1 MTISVLIADDHA
13 VVRSGLAMLINS
25 QQDMQVVGVAA
36 DGREAVELGVKL
48 LPQVVLMDLSM
59 PPGENGLIATA
70 RLKELLPEIRVLILT
85 MHDDEE
91 YLFQS
96 LKAGAV
102 GYIVKT
108 APDFD
113 LLKAIRTV
121 HQGESYLYPSAAKS
135 LIERFLRQG
144 NKSEEFESLQLLTE
158 REKQTLRLVAMGY
171 ANKDIAEQLCL
182 SVKTVEAY
190 KARIME
196 KLDLKTK
203 YGFKIAL
210 DVRNLI
216 QKTISFLPA

>member
-196 KLDLKTK
+196 KLDLKTRPEMVRYAMK
-203 YGFKIAL
+203 KGLL
-210 DVRNLI
+210 DLEG
-216 QKTISFLPA
+216 

>member
-1 MTISVLIADDHA
+1 MTIRVLIADDHA

-102 GYIVKT
+102 GYILKT

-196 KLDLKTK
+196 KLDLKTRPEMVRYAMK
-203 YGFKIAL
+203 KGLL
-210 DVRNLI
+210 DLEG
-216 QKTISFLPA
+216 

>member
-1 MTISVLIADDHA
+1 MTIRVLIADDHA

-36 DGREAVELGVKL
+36 DGKEAVELGIKL
-48 LPQVVLMDLSM
+48 LPQVALMDLSM

-70 RLKELLPEIRVLILT
+70 KLKELLPQTRVLILT

-102 GYIVKT
+102 GYILKN
-108 APDFD
+108 APDVD

-135 LIERFLRQG
+135 LIEGFLRQG
-144 NKSEEFESLQLLTE
+144 NKSEEFESLELLTE

-171 ANKDIAEQLCL
+171 ANKEIAGQLCL

-196 KLDLKTK
+196 KLHLKTRPEMVRYAIK
-203 YGFKIAL
+203 KRLL
-210 DVRNLI
+210 DLEG
-216 QKTISFLPA
+216 

>member
-1 MTISVLIADDHA
+1 MTIRVLIADDHA

-36 DGREAVELGVKL
+36 DGKEAVELGVKL

-70 RLKELLPEIRVLILT
+70 RLTELLPETRVLILT

-102 GYIVKT
+102 GYILKN
-108 APDFD
+108 APDVD

-121 HQGESYLYPSAAKS
+121 HQGESYLYPSAAKT
-135 LIERFLRQG
+135 LIEGFLRQG
-144 NKSEEFESLQLLTE
+144 NKSEEFESLELLTD

-171 ANKDIAEQLCL
+171 ANKEIAGQLCL

-196 KLDLKTK
+196 KLHLKTRPDMVRYAMK
-203 YGFKIAL
+203 KRLL
-210 DVRNLI
+210 DLEG
-216 QKTISFLPA
+216 

>member
-1 MTISVLIADDHA
+1 MTIRVLVADDHA

-48 LPQVVLMDLSM
+48 LPHVALMDLSM

-70 RLKELLPEIRVLILT
+70 RLKELLPQTRVLILT

-102 GYIVKT
+102 GYILKN

-135 LIERFLRQG
+135 LIEGFLRQG
-144 NKSEEFESLQLLTE
+144 NKGEKIESLQLLTE

-171 ANKDIAEQLCL
+171 ANKDIAGQLCL

-196 KLDLKTK
+196 KLHLKSRPEMVKYAMKKGLLDLE
-203 YGFKIAL
+203 G
-210 DVRNLI
+210 
-216 QKTISFLPA
+216 

>member
-1 MTISVLIADDHA
+1 MTIRVLIADDHA

-36 DGREAVELGVKL
+36 DGKEAVELGIKL
-48 LPQVVLMDLSM
+48 LPQVALMDLSM

-70 RLKELLPEIRVLILT
+70 RLKELLPQTRVLILT

-102 GYIVKT
+102 GYILKN
-108 APDFD
+108 APDVD

-135 LIERFLRQG
+135 LIEGFLRQG
-144 NKSEEFESLQLLTE
+144 NKSEEFESLELLTE

-171 ANKDIAEQLCL
+171 ANKEIAGQLCL

-196 KLDLKTK
+196 KLHLKTRPEMVRYAMK
-203 YGFKIAL
+203 KRLL
-210 DVRNLI
+210 DLEG
-216 QKTISFLPA
+216 

>member
-1 MTISVLIADDHA
+1 MSVLIADDHA

-121 HQGESYLYPSAAKS
+121 HQGESYLYPSAAKT

-196 KLDLKTK
+196 KLDLKTRPEMVRYAMK
-203 YGFKIAL
+203 KGLL
-210 DVRNLI
+210 DLEG
-216 QKTISFLPA
+216 

>member
-36 DGREAVELGVKL
+36 DGREAVELGGKL

-196 KLDLKTK
+196 KLDLKTRPEMVRYAMK
-203 YGFKIAL
+203 KGLL
-210 DVRNLI
+210 DLEG
-216 QKTISFLPA
+216 

>member
-1 MTISVLIADDHA
+1 MTIRVLIADDHA

-48 LPQVVLMDLSM
+48 LPQVALMDLSM

-70 RLKELLPEIRVLILT
+70 RLKELLPETRVLILT

-102 GYIVKT
+102 GYILKN

-135 LIERFLRQG
+135 LIEGFLRQG
-144 NKSEEFESLQLLTE
+144 NKGEEFEPLQLLTE

-171 ANKDIAEQLCL
+171 ANKDIAGQLCL

-196 KLDLKTK
+196 KLHLKTRPEMVK
-203 YGFKIAL
+203 YAMKKGLL
-210 DVRNLI
+210 DLEG
-216 QKTISFLPA
+216 

>member
-1 MTISVLIADDHA
+1 MAIRVLIADDHA

-36 DGREAVELGVKL
+36 DGKEAVELGVKL
-48 LPQVVLMDLSM
+48 LPHVALMDLSM

-70 RLKELLPEIRVLILT
+70 RLKELLPETQVLILT

-91 YLFQS
+91 YLFQA

-102 GYIVKT
+102 GYILKN
-108 APDFD
+108 ALDFD

-121 HQGESYLYPSAAKS
+121 HRGESYLYPSAAKS
-135 LIERFLRQG
+135 LIEGFLRQG
-144 NKSEEFESLQLLTE
+144 NKDAEFEPLQLLTE

-171 ANKDIAEQLCL
+171 ANKDIAGQLCL

-196 KLDLKTK
+196 KLHLKTRPEMVK
-203 YGFKIAL
+203 YAMKKGLL
-210 DVRNLI
+210 DLEG
-216 QKTISFLPA
+216 

>member
-1 MTISVLIADDHA
+1 MSVLIADDHA

-196 KLDLKTK
+196 KLDLKTRPEMVRYAMK
-203 YGFKIAL
+203 KGLL
-210 DVRNLI
+210 DLEG
-216 QKTISFLPA
+216 

>member
-1 MTISVLIADDHA
+1 MTIRVLIADDHA

-36 DGREAVELGVKL
+36 DGKEAVELGVKL
-48 LPQVVLMDLSM
+48 LPQVALMDLSM

-70 RLKELLPEIRVLILT
+70 RLTELLPQTRVLILT

-102 GYIVKT
+102 GYILKN
-108 APDFD
+108 APDVD

-135 LIERFLRQG
+135 LIEGFLRQG
-144 NKSEEFESLQLLTE
+144 NKSEEFESLELLTE

-171 ANKDIAEQLCL
+171 ANKEIAGQLCL

-190 KARIME
+190 KAKIME
-196 KLDLKTK
+196 KLHLKTRPDMVRYAMK
-203 YGFKIAL
+203 KRLL
-210 DVRNLI
+210 DLEG
-216 QKTISFLPA
+216 

>member
-1 MTISVLIADDHA
+1 MTIRVLVADDHA

-48 LPQVVLMDLSM
+48 LPHVALMDLSM

-70 RLKELLPEIRVLILT
+70 RLKELLPQTRVLILT

-102 GYIVKT
+102 GYILKN

-135 LIERFLRQG
+135 LIEGFLRQG
-144 NKSEEFESLQLLTE
+144 NKGEKIESLQLLTE

-171 ANKDIAEQLCL
+171 ANKDIAGQLCV

-196 KLDLKTK
+196 KLHLKTRPEMVK
-203 YGFKIAL
+203 YAMKKGLL
-210 DVRNLI
+210 DLEG
-216 QKTISFLPA
+216 

>member
-1 MTISVLIADDHA
+1 MTIRVLIADDHA

-36 DGREAVELGVKL
+36 DGKEAVELGVKL
-48 LPQVVLMDLSM
+48 LPQVALMDLSM

-70 RLKELLPEIRVLILT
+70 RLTELLPQTRVLILT

-102 GYIVKT
+102 GYILKN
-108 APDFD
+108 APDVD

-135 LIERFLRQG
+135 LIEGFLRQG
-144 NKSEEFESLQLLTE
+144 NKSEEFESLELLTE

-171 ANKDIAEQLCL
+171 ANKEIAGQLCI

-190 KARIME
+190 KAKIME
-196 KLDLKTK
+196 KLHLKTRPDMVRYAMK
-203 YGFKIAL
+203 KRLL
-210 DVRNLI
+210 DLEG
-216 QKTISFLPA
+216 

>member
-1 MTISVLIADDHA
+1 MTIRVLIADDHA

-36 DGREAVELGVKL
+36 DGKEAVELGVKL
-48 LPQVVLMDLSM
+48 LPQVALMDLSM

-70 RLKELLPEIRVLILT
+70 RLTELLPQTRVLILT

-102 GYIVKT
+102 GYILKN
-108 APDFD
+108 APDVD

-135 LIERFLRQG
+135 LIEGFLRQG
-144 NKSEEFESLQLLTE
+144 NKSEEFESLELLTE

-171 ANKDIAEQLCL
+171 ANKEIAGQLCL

-196 KLDLKTK
+196 KTSLK
-203 YGFKIAL
+203 
-210 DVRNLI
+210 D
-216 QKTISFLPA
+216 

>member
-1 MTISVLIADDHA
+1 MTIRVLIADDHA

-36 DGREAVELGVKL
+36 DGKEAVELGVKL
-48 LPQVVLMDLSM
+48 LPQVALMDLSM

-70 RLKELLPEIRVLILT
+70 RLTELLPQTRVLILT

-102 GYIVKT
+102 GYILKN
-108 APDFD
+108 APDVD

-135 LIERFLRQG
+135 LIEGFLRQG
-144 NKSEEFESLQLLTE
+144 NKSEEFESLELLTE

-171 ANKDIAEQLCL
+171 ANKEIAGQLCL

-196 KLDLKTK
+196 KLHLKTRPDMVRYAMK
-203 YGFKIAL
+203 KRLL
-210 DVRNLI
+210 DLEG
-216 QKTISFLPA
+216 

>member
-1 MTISVLIADDHA
+1 MAIRVLIADDHA

-36 DGREAVELGVKL
+36 DGKEAVELGVKL
-48 LPQVVLMDLSM
+48 LPHVALMDLSM

-70 RLKELLPEIRVLILT
+70 RLKELLPETQVLILT

-91 YLFQS
+91 YLFQA

-102 GYIVKT
+102 GYILKN
-108 APDFD
+108 ALDFD

-121 HQGESYLYPSAAKS
+121 HRGESYLYPSAAKS
-135 LIERFLRQG
+135 LIEGFLRQG
-144 NKSEEFESLQLLTE
+144 NKDAEFEPLQLLTE
-158 REKQTLRLVAMGY
+158 REIQTLRLVAMGY
-171 ANKDIAEQLCL
+171 ANKDIAGQLCL

-196 KLDLKTK
+196 KLHLKTRPEMVK
-203 YGFKIAL
+203 YAMKKGLL
-210 DVRNLI
+210 DLEG
-216 QKTISFLPA
+216 

>member
-1 MTISVLIADDHA
+1 MSIRVLIADDHA

-36 DGREAVELGVKL
+36 DGKEAVELGVKL
-48 LPQVVLMDLSM
+48 LPHVALMDLSM

-70 RLKELLPEIRVLILT
+70 RLKELLPQTRVLILT

-102 GYIVKT
+102 GYILKN

-135 LIERFLRQG
+135 LIEGFLRQG

-196 KLDLKTK
+196 KLHLKSRPEMVRYAMKKGLLDLE
-203 YGFKIAL
+203 G
-210 DVRNLI
+210 
-216 QKTISFLPA
+216 

>member
-121 HQGESYLYPSAAKS
+121 HQGESYLYPSAAKT

-196 KLDLKTK
+196 KLDLKTRPEMVRYAMK
-203 YGFKIAL
+203 KGLL
-210 DVRNLI
+210 DLEG
-216 QKTISFLPA
+216 

>member
-1 MTISVLIADDHA
+1 MRVLIADDHA

-196 KLDLKTK
+196 KLDLKTRPEMVRYAMK
-203 YGFKIAL
+203 KGLL
-210 DVRNLI
+210 DLEG
-216 QKTISFLPA
+216 

>member
-1 MTISVLIADDHA
+1 MTIRVLIADDHA

-196 KLDLKTK
+196 KLDLKTRPEMVRYAMK
-203 YGFKIAL
+203 KGLL
-210 DVRNLI
+210 DLEG
-216 QKTISFLPA
+216 